1 MASVLLP
8 MIVFG
13 STIGVYLNVILPEI
27 IETIMLVTLLMFTG
41 TKSLFK
47 GRKLWKQENQQKW
60 EAAAKQ
66 ELLEWERRNSEDPLT
81 ADTPPN
87 DARQINPSTFNTDS
101 SNNQSDQTS
110 DNSSVINKE
119 IRNKFEQAE
128 QTHW

>member
-47 GRKLWKQENQQKW
+47 GRKLWKQENQQK
-60 EAAAKQ
+60 
-66 ELLEWERRNSEDPLT
+66 
-81 ADTPPN
+81 
-87 DARQINPSTFNTDS
+87 
-101 SNNQSDQTS
+101 
-110 DNSSVINKE
+110 
-119 IRNKFEQAE
+119 
-128 QTHW
+128 